1 MPTTARTP
9 LAADTPLFI
18 VLNTGSGNHRGNEV
32 EDSIRRVLD
41 AAGRRY
47 ELFKVGSGSGLESAA
62 QQALE
67 RARSEGGAVIAAGG
81 DGTLNA
87 VSNVVL
93 GADVP
98 FGILPQG
105 TFNYFGRTYGISQDT
120 ETATRCLLDAVIE
133 PVQVGQL
140 NGRVFLVNASLGLY
154 PDLLEDR
161 EDYKQRYGRSH
172 WVALWSALVTLLRAH
187 RQLNL
192 QLDNGE
198 QTRQLRTQTI
208 VVGNNEL
215 QLEHIGIHEQT
226 RLQQGELVAMTAR
239 PLGTLALY
247 GLVLRG
253 LLSRMGEDEHV
264 ISFGFKRLRIHL
276 SHRRRRVKVA
286 MDGEICWMQSPLEFR
301 VAEQPLP
308 LLVPRDDRLRERA

>member
-1 MPTTARTP
+1 M
-9 LAADTPLFI
+9 
-18 VLNTGSGNHRGNEV
+18 
-32 EDSIRRVLD
+32 
-41 AAGRRY
+41 
-47 ELFKVGSGSGLESAA
+47 
-62 QQALE
+62 
-67 RARSEGGAVIAAGG
+67 
-81 DGTLNA
+81 
-87 VSNVVL
+87 
-93 GADVP
+93 
-98 FGILPQG
+98 
-105 TFNYFGRTYGISQDT
+105 
-120 ETATRCLLDAVIE
+120 
-133 PVQVGQL
+133 
-140 NGRVFLVNASLGLY
+140 
-154 PDLLEDR
+154 
-161 EDYKQRYGRSH
+161 
-172 WVALWSALVTLLRAH
+172 
-187 RQLNL
+187 

>member
-1 MPTTARTP
+1 MPITAGTP

-18 VLNTGSGNHRGNEV
+18 VLNTGSGRHRGNEV

-41 AAGRRY
+41 EAERRY
-47 ELFKVGSGSGLESAA
+47 ELFKVVSGSDLGNAA
-62 QQALE
+62 RQALQ

-120 ETATRCLLDAVIE
+120 ETATRCLLDSVVE

-140 NGRVFLVNASLGLY
+140 NGHVFLVNASLGLY

-161 EDYKQRYGRSH
+161 EAYKQRYGRSR
-172 WVALWSALVTLLRAH
+172 WVALWSALVTLMRAH

-198 QTRQLRTQTI
+198 QTRHLRTQT
-208 VVGNNEL
+208 
-215 QLEHIGIHEQT
+215 
-226 RLQQGELVAMTAR
+226 MW
-239 PLGTLALY
+239 LATTSCSWSISAFM
-247 GLVLRG
+247 
-253 LLSRMGEDEHV
+253 SRHV
-264 ISFGFKRLRIHL
+264 CSKA
-276 SHRRRRVKVA
+276 S
-286 MDGEICWMQSPLEFR
+286 WWP
-301 VAEQPLP
+301 
-308 LLVPRDDRLRERA
+308 